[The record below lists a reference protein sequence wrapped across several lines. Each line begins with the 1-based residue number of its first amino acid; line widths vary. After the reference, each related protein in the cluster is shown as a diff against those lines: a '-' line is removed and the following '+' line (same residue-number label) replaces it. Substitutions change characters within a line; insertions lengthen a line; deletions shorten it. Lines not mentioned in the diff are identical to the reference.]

1 MDSEIV
7 GTRSYG
13 AVSKSLHWLLFLL
26 LLAQYLVGEF
36 MPHIGGKTLDE
47 GLVAW
52 HLSLGAAILFFLVV
66 RLGWRMTHPVGFP
79 ATLPLWEQRSA
90 LLTHWTLYILLLVI
104 VVLGW
109 AAANFRGW
117 DLTLFGAV
125 TLPPLAAKGTK
136 WAHTAGDVHVWLV
149 YVLLG
154 VIALHVLAAL
164 YHYFIKRDGITQR
177 MLPGGGK
184 A

>member
-1 MDSEIV
+1 MGSKTE
-7 GTRSYG
+7 GAGNYG

-36 MPHIGGKTLDE
+36 MPHIGGKTPNE

-66 RLGWRMTHPVGFP
+66 RLGWRVTHPVGFP
-79 ATLPLWEQRSA
+79 PSLPLWEQRAA
-90 LLTHWTLYILLLVI
+90 LAIHWTLYLLLLVI

-117 DLTLFGAV
+117 DLVLFGAV
-125 TLPPLAAKGTK
+125 TLPPLAEKGMK
-136 WAHTAGDVHVWLV
+136 WAHTAGDVHIWLV
-149 YVLLG
+149 YALLG
-154 VIALHVLAAL
+154 VIALHVLGAL
-164 YHYFIKRDGITQR
+164 YHYFIKKDRIAQR
-177 MLPGGGK
+177 MLPGNPG
-184 A
+184 